1 MPFIRG
7 LLNNG
12 FWLILLAILAGL
24 YVYYSGSNNSTPNI
38 NSASTPQNE
47 LSNDTSNTKAEP
59 LSQETNSAELEK
71 PVIADKAQAE
81 AKRNVTDITQTD
93 PQKNT
98 NHSEPTVMTEEH
110 LLSQT
115 QSTTRLNN
123 PIFPNNAEMEQ
134 ILESE
139 SPPPAHSKSIPVETQ
154 TAKVPSPQ
162 QNLAQQTEKLLEQA
176 RDAVNHG
183 NIQQAQTLYMQLL
196 QIKPN
201 ANLLG
206 EIANQLYRLGYQ
218 ELAEFAWV
226 EAFNFL
232 LYEQRQE
239 EAQQLSGQLMEIAPR
254 AYKMIIQQYPSYRI
268 QNTPDE
274 TDVQKDTPYQATPY
288 APYGYTQRYA
298 YPAPPFSYCIPY
310 PLGYGYPQPQ
320 Q

>member
-38 NSASTPQNE
+38 NPASTPQNE
-47 LSNDTSNTKAEP
+47 LNNGTSNTNAEQLP
-59 LSQETNSAELEK
+59 QETNTAKLEK
-71 PVIADKAQAE
+71 PVTTDRVPTE
-81 AKRNVTDITQTD
+81 AMGNVTDITQAN
-93 PQKNT
+93 P
-98 NHSEPTVMTEEH
+98 NHSETAVMTEEH

-115 QSTTRLNN
+115 QSTTKLNN
-123 PIFPNNAEMEQ
+123 PIFPNNAEMEH

-139 SPPPAHSKSIPVETQ
+139 SPPPAHSKPIPVETQ
-154 TAKVPSPQ
+154 TAKVLSPQ

-254 AYKMIIQQYPSYRI
+254 SYKMIIQQYPSYRI

-274 TDVQKDTPYQATPY
+274 TDVQKDTHDQATPF
-288 APYGYTQRYA
+288 APYGYPQIYA
-298 YPAPPFSYCIPY
+298 YPAPPFSYGAPY
-310 PLGYGYPQPQ
+310 LQRYGYGYPQPQ